1 MDPNTVDDE
10 VTVRTMIRR
19 AKLKG
24 WDFVREA
31 DRVCRLTTKY
41 QRVLEF
47 QKPSKD
53 NPEELVTLW
62 VFDAPGFG
70 LYGRI
75 FNASLEVEPTQVA
88 FLF

>member
-24 WDFVREA
+24 WTFVREG
-31 DRVCRLTTKY
+31 DMVCRLTTRY
-41 QRVLEF
+41 QRFLEF
-47 QKPSKD
+47 QKPSKESAD
-53 NPEELVTLW
+53 EMVTLW

-75 FNASLEVEPTQVA
+75 LNGSLGLEPTQIA